1 MICGAVAGVID
12 QALEQAASQERPRHF
27 VKWTLKTLAD
37 WCYKTFATRFSR
49 ETLRQAL
56 KSQGYSWKKAKK
68 LLNKA
73 DSARRAEFLE
83 QLKPLLEKATRQE
96 RLLVYIDEAHIHQD
110 TDIGYGWSRKG
121 KRFWVSSY
129 SPGLSAKISFY
140 GVYYYND
147 GQVRIWPYPSGRKEH
162 SVHVLERIRQEKPD
176 REIDLIWDGASW
188 HTAKLVQEA
197 GKRLNI
203 NIIQMPPYSPD
214 FMPVEALWRWLR
226 EDVTYHHCYATAEH
240 LLQAVNEF
248 TARINQCPITIADR
262 LWVKDTLIDEEEFLR
277 IKKKPKLE

>member
-1 MICGAVAGVID
+1 MK
-12 QALEQAASQERPRHF
+12 R
-27 VKWTLKTLAD
+27 
-37 WCYKTFATRFSR
+37 
-49 ETLRQAL
+49 
-56 KSQGYSWKKAKK
+56 QGYSWKKAKK

-73 DSARRAEFLE
+73 DSALRSTFLE
-83 QLKPLLEKATRQE
+83 QLKPLLEKVTRQE

-121 KRFWVSSY
+121 KRFWVSSD

-140 GVYYYND
+140 GVYYFND

-162 SVHVLERIRQEKPD
+162 TVNVLERIRQEKPD
-176 REIDLIWDGASW
+176 GEIDLIWDGASW

-203 NIIQMPPYSPD
+203 NIIQMPSYSPD

-226 EDVTYHHCYATAEH
+226 EDVTYHHCYATAEE

-248 TARINQCPITIADR
+248 TARINRNPMVIADR
-262 LWVKDTLIDEEEFLR
+262 LWVKDSLVDEEEILR
-277 IKKKPKLE
+277 VRKQPKLE